1 MRAHGGRGSG
11 KGAAMGADMREGAA
25 KRPQSLLFA
34 CTTNTVRSPMAE
46 AIARHFFGREIYI
59 TSAGVRPIEADHFA
73 IAAMEEIGI
82 DISRHR
88 PHAFADLE
96 DDSFDVII
104 TLSPEAH
111 HTALEYTR
119 TSAVEVIYWPTLD
132 ATAVQGSREQMMDAY
147 RGVRDG
153 LQKRVRDYLDP
164 RPAPASGE
172 D

>member
-1 MRAHGGRGSG
+1 MSG
-11 KGAAMGADMREGAA
+11 EAA

-46 AIARHFFGREIYI
+46 GIAKHLFGREIYI
-59 TSAGVRPIEADHFA
+59 ASAGVRPVEPDHFA
-73 IAAMEEIGI
+73 IAAMDEIGV
-82 DISRHR
+82 DISKHK

-119 TSAVEVIYWPTLD
+119 TSAVEVIYWPTID
-132 ATAVQGSREQMMDAY
+132 ATAVQGSREQMLEAY
-147 RGVRDG
+147 RNVRDG
-153 LQKRVRDYLDP
+153 LQKRIKDYLEW
-164 RPAPASGE
+164 RPMMAVRKAE
-172 D
+172 